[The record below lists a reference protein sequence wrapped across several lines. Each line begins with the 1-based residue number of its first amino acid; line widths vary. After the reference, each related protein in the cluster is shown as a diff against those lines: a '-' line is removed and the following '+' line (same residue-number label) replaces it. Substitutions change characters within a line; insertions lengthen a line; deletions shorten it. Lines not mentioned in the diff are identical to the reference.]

1 MSEICRF
8 IHAEKANYPV
18 TLLCKVTKTAR
29 STYYAWVAGR
39 EARAARR
46 RADEAL
52 AHEITVIH
60 LASRRNYGV
69 PRVTAELRRRGRP
82 VNRKRVERVMRE
94 HGIAGNSR
102 RTGRR
107 SLTRADTKAAP
118 SPDLIGRDFT
128 ATRPGTKIVG
138 DITYIPTAEG
148 WLYLA
153 AWLDLATREVIG
165 YSMANHHRTELVV
178 DALDMAAALGRLE
191 PGCVIHSDRG
201 SEYTSRQLRDRIGLL
216 EHRQSMGRTGSCFDN
231 AAAESF
237 WAVLKEEI
245 GTHFWPDRA
254 TARAGRAAAHRSG
267 SRHQARTG
275 GRARPH
281 AARGPLL
288 GRPGSGFGRR
298 RWRSSSPTPAFAR
311 CRASACARSTPATG
325 TRRTARTR
333 SAPRTGSGGRRHKS
347 PTLNSRPG
355 AASSPARQSP
365 PR

>member
-1 MSEICRF
+1 MSAICRF
-8 IHAEKANYPV
+8 IHAEKANYTIV
-18 TLLCKVTKTAR
+18 LLCKVMKTGR
-29 STYYAWVAGR
+29 STYYAWVAGA
-39 EARAARR
+39 EAREARR

-60 LASRRNYGV
+60 IASRRNYGV
-69 PRVTAELRRRGRP
+69 PRVTAELRRRGRL

-94 HGIAGNSR
+94 NGIAGNSR

-107 SLTRADTKAAP
+107 SLTKADTKAAP

-153 AWLDLATREVIG
+153 SWLDLATREVIG
-165 YSMANHHRTELVV
+165 YSMSDHHRADLVV

-201 SEYTSRQLRDRIGLL
+201 SEYTSSHLHTRISELG
-216 EHRQSMGRTGSCFDN
+216 HRQSMGRTGSCFDN

-245 GTHFWPDRA
+245 GTRFWPDRA
-254 TARAGRAAAHRSG
+254 TARADIFDFIE
-267 SRHQARTG
+267 T
-275 GRARPH
+275 
-281 AARGPLL
+281 
-288 GRPGSGFGRR
+288 FYNRR
-298 RWRSSSPTPAFAR
+298 RLRKHIHWGYLKPHE
-311 CRASACARSTPATG
+311 
-325 TRRTARTR
+325 TRLRYRQDQA
-333 SAPRTGSGGRRHKS
+333 
-347 PTLNSRPG
+347 L
-355 AASSPARQSP
+355 AA
-365 PR
+365 